1 MDLNSLMYII
11 LSHGALNN
19 FLFFPFLKRIL
30 NAPIIQPGQLS
41 HLFLFS
47 NWTNP
52 SLTFL
57 QITSCKK
64 VYYMKTMIEKSSV
77 RGKFQQFSSIIFG
90 RVNMTG
96 YDIKA
101 TQSWFLFAVPPIQSS
116 LLCWGRQVCRSDRYK
131 TYAIFTSEGWT
142 GAV

>member
-11 LSHGALNN
+11 LSHGAKK

-64 VYYMKTMIEKSSV
+64 VYYMKTIIEKSSV

-131 TYAIFTSEGWT
+131 TYAIYTSEGWT